1 MKYYSKEDMED
12 MIIKTRPSL
21 YHYDKLTFSIAN
33 PPVPASNIISLSLE
47 FRLNTQFDLSVI
59 LEDSKRKAMNYLL
72 NCL

>member
-33 PPVPASNIISLSLE
+33 PPASNIISLSLE
-47 FRLNTQFDLSVI
+47 FRLNTQFDLSII
-59 LEDSKRKAMNYLL
+59 LEDSKRKAMNY
-72 NCL
+72 

>member
-33 PPVPASNIISLSLE
+33 LPASNIISLSLE
-47 FRLNTQFDLSVI
+47 FRLNTQFDLSII